1 MTRSSRRDLLLAKL
15 TARILDA
22 SEQGELA
29 SILARKRG
37 RPKGARGDALEK
49 YFKPLGA
56 GVELKRQRGRPLG
69 RRDEKW
75 FAWGAIYLECA
86 EKLVCEFNTLTD
98 E

>member
-15 TARILDA
+15 KARILDA

-49 YFKPLGA
+49 YFKLWVLGS
-56 GVELKRQRGRPLG
+56 
-69 RRDEKW
+69 
-75 FAWGAIYLECA
+75 
-86 EKLVCEFNTLTD
+86 N
-98 E
+98 